1 MTRKDLDAM
10 TPDQVRETL
19 AQLRKRYNELLKGQ
33 EMNYE
38 NLVALHP
45 DELQEV
51 KRCMATELSI
61 LKSEPAQPPQSAE
74 PEPEPAKPAKGAR
87 MTKRMRRRLERFDAM
102 SDGDQVDSLRGLFGE
117 DGQL

>member
-10 TPDQVRETL
+10 TPDQVRATL
-19 AQLRKRYNELLKGQ
+19 DRLRKRYAELLKGQ

-61 LKSEPAQPPQSAE
+61 LKGEPVQPPQAE
-74 PEPEPAKPAKGAR
+74 PEPEPAKPARGTR
-87 MTKRMRRRLERFDAM
+87 MTKKMRRRIERFDAM
-102 SDGDQVDSLRGLFGE
+102 SDADQVDSLRGLFGE

>member
-10 TPDQVRETL
+10 TPDEVRATL
-19 AQLRKRYNELLKGQ
+19 ARLRKRYNELLKGQ

-45 DELQEV
+45 DELQEI
-51 KRCMATELSI
+51 KRGMATELSI
-61 LKSEPAQPPQSAE
+61 LKSEPAQTPQAE
-74 PEPEPAKPAKGAR
+74 PEPEPAKPARGAR